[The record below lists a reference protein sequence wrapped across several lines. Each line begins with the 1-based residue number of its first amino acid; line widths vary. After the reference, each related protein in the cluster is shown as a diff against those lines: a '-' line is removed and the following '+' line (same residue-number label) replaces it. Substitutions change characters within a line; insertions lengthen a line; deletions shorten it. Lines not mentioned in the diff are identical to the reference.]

1 MLAINKNI
9 SYNLVVNKNVNKKQK
24 GGET

>member
-9 SYNLVVNKNVNKKQK
+9 SYNLDINKNVNKKRK
-24 GGET
+24 GGGA